1 MNDRPTL
8 FLLHALGSSRDVW
21 HPLVRR
27 LENDFRTVALD
38 LPGFGGAHHAP
49 DLTVD
54 GMVEAVMQAIRMSGA
69 TRWLLVGHSMGG
81 KVASIVA
88 ARALAGES
96 GLFGLA
102 GVVLLAGS
110 PSTPEPMDEERR
122 QKMIGWARQGA
133 LKPASARE
141 FVDANIGAP
150 LPAHRDQRAVEDLL
164 RSSPHAWLAWLERG
178 SLEDWSQEV
187 GCLEVPA
194 LIIVGDQDGDL
205 GEQGQ
210 MRTNAKTYPR
220 AELRVLEGAGHLLPL
235 ERPDAVADGIRD
247 LWTAITTTSPHI
259 PADFAR
265 MVASARVSRRMRAIV
280 ASRAIADPVAARPKV
295 LTYSQLETLRAIARC
310 VVPQTEPEVDL
321 AIRVDAQL
329 LAGKGDGW
337 RHEEMPSDLDAY
349 RLSLDALAGFEVLP
363 HPAQLERL
371 RLVAQGDAG
380 NPAGAPDK
388 MQLWFHDACADL
400 IRLWVAHP
408 ATMARIGFDG
418 FANGGDGSRKQG
430 FERLAAGER
439 ESWEPVVEVLP

>member
-1 MNDRPTL
+1 MQFVSFDFDGYFMIRTVSTVGCPTVSTCAHHVPKTKHYKSMNDRPTL

-38 LPGFGGAHHAP
+38 LPGFGDAHHAP

-178 SLEDWSQEV
+178 SLEDWSREV

-280 ASRAIADPVAARPKV
+280 ASRAIADPVAARPNV

-310 VVPQTEPEVDL
+310 VVPQTEP
-321 AIRVDAQL
+321 
-329 LAGKGDGW
+329 
-337 RHEEMPSDLDAY
+337 
-349 RLSLDALAGFEVLP
+349 
-363 HPAQLERL
+363 
-371 RLVAQGDAG
+371 
-380 NPAGAPDK
+380 
-388 MQLWFHDACADL
+388 
-400 IRLWVAHP
+400 
-408 ATMARIGFDG
+408 
-418 FANGGDGSRKQG
+418 
-430 FERLAAGER
+430 
-439 ESWEPVVEVLP
+439 